1 MRPASPCPSEATL
14 RPRTLAS
21 WASFRCS
28 ICVFRLTSSGTR
40 RVYTVARPFR
50 SVIAHPTMPSRLPKE
65 VAQASSGPILVTMR
79 GHLTHGRLRAWLLG
93 RQRTQNES
101 AEREEVLV
109 QQAATLCAELSDG
122 AGPPLTC
129 CGSSV
134 HAHGHAASRDPLA
147 KYQESGGTA
156 LRDLRHRHASI
167 GRTALVVPGGNTN
180 WDHARCEW
188 SSHILIF
195 IDCACARTR
204 KHCR

>member
-65 VAQASSGPILVTMR
+65 VAQASSGPILMTMQ

-129 CGSSV
+129 CGLWRPSAAV
-134 HAHGHAASRDPLA
+134 FMPTGTPHHGTHWHSARSLEGPHF
-147 KYQESGGTA
+147 GTWT
-156 LRDLRHRHASI
+156 S
-167 GRTALVVPGGNTN
+167 
-180 WDHARCEW
+180 ARVDW
-188 SSHILIF
+188 
-195 IDCACARTR
+195 
-204 KHCR
+204 

>member
-65 VAQASSGPILVTMR
+65 VAQASSGPILMTMQ

-122 AGPPLTC
+122 AAPPDMLRAMAPL
-129 CGSSV
+129 GSSV

-147 KYQESGGTA
+147 QCQESGGTA
-156 LRDLRHRHASI
+156 LRDMDIGTRRLVGLPLLCPAVIQIGTTLDAS
-167 GRTALVVPGGNTN
+167 GR
-180 WDHARCEW
+180 R
-188 SSHILIF
+188 IY
-195 IDCACARTR
+195 
-204 KHCR
+204 